1 MRGVPLRI
9 VIFGPGRVGV
19 AFARALASAR
29 CDVLGFV
36 GRDPD
41 RAAAAV
47 AAAGCGRVLAAAD
60 HGKAHVVVFA
70 VGDDDLVGAVRAAV
84 AAAPARPCSLWL
96 HTSGRHG
103 LEAFDGI
110 AGIRRGIVHP
120 TTPVPAP
127 RAGDEPLRG
136 APGVL
141 VGDPR
146 AQRLLHGLCRRLGLV
161 PFDGHGGNRAL
172 YHAACALAAN
182 GLTGLFAEAAA
193 AFAASGVVR
202 PGDGERLVAALMRGA
217 LQACGERGPVDG
229 LTGAVRRGDAATVA
243 AHLRELR
250 AHAPAALPVYLATAQ
265 AALRL
270 ARAAGLAPAR
280 ADEVAAALDA

>member
-1 MRGVPLRI
+1 MALRI
-9 VIFGPGRVGV
+9 VIFGPGRIGV
-19 AFARALASAR
+19 AFARALARAR

-36 GRDPD
+36 GRDPA

-60 HGKAHVVVFA
+60 HVHAQAVVFA
-70 VGDDDLVGAVRAAV
+70 VGDDDLAGAIAAAA
-84 AAAPARPCSLWL
+84 AAAPPRPCSLWL

-103 LEAFDGI
+103 LEVFDGL

-120 TTPVPAP
+120 TTPVPAHSP
-127 RAGDEPLRG
+127 GVEPLRG

-146 AQRLLHGLCRRLGLV
+146 AQRLLRALCRRLGLV

-193 AFAASGVVR
+193 ACAASGVVR
-202 PGDGERLVAALMRGA
+202 GADAARLVEALMRGA
-217 LQACGERGPVDG
+217 LQACGDRGSVDG
-229 LTGAVRRGDAATVA
+229 LTGAVRRGDTATVA
-243 AHLRELR
+243 AHLCELR
-250 AHAPAALPVYLATAQ
+250 AHAPAAVPAYLATAH

-270 ARAAGLAPAR
+270 ARAAGLSPMR
-280 ADEVAAALDA
+280 ADAVAAALDA